1 MKQIEMIEA
10 NPKYANSIWKFR
22 QEILEFDAESED
34 QFAGCML
41 PDTSMCAEEWIMI

>member
-22 QEILEFDAESED
+22 QEILAFDAESEN

-41 PDTSMCAEEWIMI
+41 PDTSTSAEEWIMI